1 MKKEIKK
8 SKKNSPKRKSVV
20 KKDIDFV
27 VEDNNLIKT
36 EDKNK
41 TFSISFDL
49 KKFEK
54 VASVFGFYNQ
64 DFLNSLEKSEKDIKN
79 KRFSPAKSLK
89 EMM

>member
-8 SKKNSPKRKSVV
+8 NKTPQNKI
-20 KKDIDFV
+20 KDIDFIV
-27 VEDNNLIKT
+27 KDSDMISEN
-36 EDKNK
+36 KNK
-41 TFSISFDL
+41 IFSISFDL

-54 VASVFGFYNQ
+54 VASIFGFYNQ

-89 EMM
+89 EMI

>member
-8 SKKNSPKRKSVV
+8 NKTPQNKT
-20 KKDIDFV
+20 KDIDFIV
-27 VEDNNLIKT
+27 KDSDMISEN
-36 EDKNK
+36 KNK
-41 TFSISFDL
+41 IFSISFDL

-54 VASVFGFYNQ
+54 VASIFGFYNQ

-89 EMM
+89 EMI